1 MSTDPKLLDHRG
13 RPRAVVTGIGVKS
26 PAGCDVDT
34 FWSTV
39 VSGRSTAKRT
49 QLFDP
54 SELPVQ
60 FGCEVLDFDPVAYLG
75 PKESRRLD
83 RFAQLGVCAAADAF
97 EDAGELGAD
106 PARCAVVTGTGV
118 GGIHTL
124 EEQQPI
130 FMEKGALRVSPFYV
144 PMMMANAAAGHI
156 SMRFRFTGPN
166 VNITTACAA
175 GSNAIGEALRLIRD
189 DTSDVV
195 MAGGCE
201 AGMTAMTVAAF
212 ARMGALSTRNEAPE
226 LASRPFDIDRDGFV
240 IGEGAAFF
248 VMESLERAL
257 ARGAHIYGEV
267 TGYGRNADAHHITA
281 PAPGGVGAA
290 ACMQLALDD
299 ARIDAAQVVHIN
311 AHGTSTPLNDAGE
324 AEAIA
329 KVFGE
334 QAPPVTST
342 KGVTG
347 HLIAAAGAVEAVATV
362 LALREGVVPPT
373 ANHERNDEGTTLDV
387 VHGTPRPFEPGPV
400 VSNSFGFGGHNAS
413 LVLSPPPAV

>member
-1 MSTDPKLLDHRG
+1 MSTDPKLLDDRG
-13 RPRAVVTGIGVKS
+13 RPRAVVTGIGVKT
-26 PAGCDVDT
+26 PAGCDVAT

-39 VSGRSTAKRT
+39 VSGQSTAKRT
-49 QLFDP
+49 QRFDP

-83 RFAQLGVCAAADAF
+83 RFAQLGVGAAADAF
-97 EDAGELGAD
+97 EDAGDIGAD

-130 FMEKGALRVSPFYV
+130 FLEKGALRVSPFYV

-156 SMRFRFTGPN
+156 SMRFGFTGPN

-212 ARMGALSTRNEAPE
+212 ARMGALSTRNDAPE
-226 LASRPFDIDRDGFV
+226 RASRPFDIDRDGFV

-248 VMESLERAL
+248 VLESLERAL
-257 ARGAHIYGEV
+257 ARGARIYGEI

-299 ARIDAAQVVHIN
+299 ARIDASQVAHIN

-347 HLIAAAGAVEAVATV
+347 HLIAAAGAVEAAATV
-362 LALREGVVPPT
+362 LALGEGVVPPT
-373 ANHERNDEGTTLDV
+373 ANHERNDEGSNLDI
-387 VHGTPRPFEPGPV
+387 VHGAARTVEPGPV

-413 LVLSPPPAV
+413 LVISPPPVV

>member
-290 ACMQLALDD
+290 AM
-299 ARIDAAQVVHIN
+299 RWPV
-311 AHGTSTPLNDAGE
+311 TPLVD
-324 AEAIA
+324 
-329 KVFGE
+329 
-334 QAPPVTST
+334 
-342 KGVTG
+342 VTG
-347 HLIAAAGAVEAVATV
+347 GACSPKTLAMASASPASLSGVEVPWALMCTTWAASMRASSSASCMHAAAPTPPGAGAVMWCAS
-362 LALREGVVPPT
+362 ALRP
-373 ANHERNDEGTTLDV
+373 
-387 VHGTPRPFEPGPV
+387 
-400 VSNSFGFGGHNAS
+400 
-413 LVLSPPPAV
+413 